1 MKHGAIAALAL
12 LALSGIV
19 AAADKP
25 NFSGEWKMNSA
36 RSDFGTLPLPTSFVR
51 KIAHADPSLT
61 IVENQSAGGA
71 ETTTKRALT
80 TDGKIS
86 SLELNGV
93 TAACTA
99 TWDGTALVATT
110 TLDNVGLKFKDNM
123 SLSSDGKVLT
133 SKVQIATAQGDAE
146 ITIVF
151 DRQ

>member
-1 MKHGAIAALAL
+1 MKPTAMAVLAL
-12 LALSGIV
+12 LALSGIA

-25 NFSGEWKMNSA
+25 NFSGEWKMNAA
-36 RSDFGTLPLPTSFVR
+36 RSDFGTLPPPTSFVR

-71 ETTTKRALT
+71 DTTTTRNLT

-86 SLELNGV
+86 SLEVNGV

-99 TWDGTALVATT
+99 AWEGTALIATT
-110 TLDNVGLKFKDNM
+110 TLDSVGVKFKDNM
-123 SLSSDGKVLT
+123 SLSADGKVLT
-133 SKVQIATAQGDAE
+133 SKVQMTSGQGDAE

>member
-1 MKHGAIAALAL
+1 MKHGVIAALVML
-12 LALSGIV
+12 TLAGI
-19 AAADKP
+19 ASAADKP
-25 NFSGEWKMNSA
+25 NFSGEWKMSAA
-36 RSDFGTLPLPTSFVR
+36 RSDFGTLPAPTSFVR
-51 KIAHADPSLT
+51 KITHADPSLT

-71 ETTTKRALT
+71 DTTTTRNLT
-80 TDGKIS
+80 TDGKVS

-93 TAACTA
+93 SAACTA
-99 TWDGTALVATT
+99 AWEGTSLIATT
-110 TLDNVGLKFKDNM
+110 TLDSVGLKFKDNM

>member
-12 LALSGIV
+12 LAVSGIV

-36 RSDFGTLPLPTSFVR
+36 RSDFGTLPPPTSFVR

-71 ETTTKRALT
+71 ETTTTRALT

-93 TAACTA
+93 TAACAA
-99 TWDGTALVATT
+99 TWDGTALIATT